1 MQQWLPQKVTFM
13 SCMKKIRQISMK
25 EKTRKELPIENQTIS
40 INASVQHIIIVS
52 TPLIHLGYSCFS
64 LQNLACNF
72 TVFVIGLC
80 FLQIRSDAYDN
91 YEMIHAHTTLYMLT
105 SPLI

>member
-13 SCMKKIRQISMK
+13 YCMKKIRQISIK

-40 INASVQHIIIVS
+40 I

>member
-13 SCMKKIRQISMK
+13 YCMKKIRQISIK
-25 EKTRKELPIENQTIS
+25 EK
-40 INASVQHIIIVS
+40 

-64 LQNLACNF
+64 LQNRACNF
-72 TVFVIGLC
+72 NVFVIGLC

>member
-1 MQQWLPQKVTFM
+1 MQQWLPQKITFM
-13 SCMKKIRQISMK
+13 SCMKKIRQISIS
-25 EKTRKELPIENQTIS
+25 EKITS
-40 INASVQHIIIVS
+40 
-52 TPLIHLGYSCFS
+52 PLIYLGYSCFS

-80 FLQIRSDAYDN
+80 SLQIRSDAYDN

>member
-13 SCMKKIRQISMK
+13 SCMKKIRQIRIK
-25 EKTRKELPIENQTIS
+25 EKTQNEIPIENQ
-40 INASVQHIIIVS
+40 